1 MATPNPSIHHLI
13 SFYNNN
19 QTIIQPAAFSEPEK
33 KLIERPAEECY
44 QIDLQQWLSL
54 GQPQPTAAQTQAK
67 KEQEAAP
74 RPSTS
79 RPRPPVPPRKHAKK
93 PTTQAPRHPQDLQDE
108 DDFAEDDDDDHTDD
122 DDQGTIDLGCFRKA
136 IQALWATLIHQH
148 YPHYPSHHQH
158 SYYDTHNQKITLPG
172 AIVRAVWTRSGLDM
186 PTLAQIWES
195 VDGAKRG
202 QLTFEQFLMGT
213 YQITKMRRKR
223 GLWPGGRATPPTSTG
238 AAAPRTPAGRRTPPL
253 VHSSRSASVCSSASS
268 SDVSLLDLPL
278 SLHHRNI
285 PILHPDSGPRFFN
298 LPNSFLATK
307 NSHLLF

>member
-67 KEQEAAP
+67 KEQEA
-74 RPSTS
+74 
-79 RPRPPVPPRKHAKK
+79 
-93 PTTQAPRHPQDLQDE
+93 
-108 DDFAEDDDDDHTDD
+108 
-122 DDQGTIDLGCFRKA
+122 GTIDLGCFRKA

-148 YPHYPSHHQH
+148 YPHHPSHHQH

-238 AAAPRTPAGRRTPPL
+238 VAAPRTPAGRRTPPL
-253 VHSSRSASVCSSASS
+253 FKHIESPTINFVYA
-268 SDVSLLDLPL
+268 L
-278 SLHHRNI
+278 
-285 PILHPDSGPRFFN
+285 
-298 LPNSFLATK
+298 
-307 NSHLLF
+307 